1 MKVILLQDVK
11 GTGKKDQIVEAAD
24 GFARN
29 FLIPRKLAKPAT
41 SEAVN
46 TVMTQKSAEKHREE
60 VKRNEAEV
68 TARSLKGKVLQL
80 SVRGGQN
87 GKLYGAVTND
97 QISIALKDQFN
108 IDVDKRKIEIEAPIR
123 QTGQHTVVLKL
134 MQGISAKLIVNVK
147 LEEK

>member
-29 FLIPRKLAKPAT
+29 YLFPRKLAKPAT

-46 TVMTQKSAEKHREE
+46 TVMSQRSAERHREE
-60 VKRNEAEV
+60 VRRNEAEA
-68 TARSLKGKVLQL
+68 TARNLKGKVLQL
-80 SVRGGQN
+80 TVKGGQN

-97 QISIALKDQFN
+97 LIATALKEQFD
-108 IDVDKRKIEIEAPIR
+108 IDIDKRRIEIDAPIR
-123 QTGQHTVVLKL
+123 QTGQHTVILKL
-134 MQGISAKLIVNVK
+134 MQGISAKLIVNVRSEDK
-147 LEEK
+147 

>member
-1 MKVILLQDVK
+1 MKAILLQDVK